1 MQRALILENIDGHR
15 LRWLEL
21 LLSELPSDEVIKL
34 YMLNQKSNSS
44 KLPRS
49 FKNLILCEF
58 ETNSKLKLIK
68 FAKSD
73 CAKLG
78 IYQSIFFD
86 GDNWLIY
93 QFLLK
98 NQMTSIIMRP
108 YIQKNTIKSKI
119 NYQIKRILIHT
130 LLAVKNSEFGQLRI
144 PLDTSA
150 GYSIE
155 KLVDTYDM
163 LPILSQTKTQAR
175 NELGIRLDSTLIVIP
190 GFIDRRK
197 LSNKVI
203 KVFYEKIRQCDYS
216 FLFIGKIDSEV
227 YDDIKRLP
235 SENVYI
241 RDAYVSDHQ
250 IVTALKAS
258 DSAFLLYNDFV
269 ASSGL
274 IVGSVR
280 NNVKVIIRD
289 LEQWKNFAIAHSN
302 LVTTSSNN
310 VLAISNAIEE
320 SLSVDLTPKAQFV
333 ESNHRSTH
341 QFLLGTSR
349 PTRSN

>member
-1 MQRALILENIDGHR
+1 MRRALILENIDGHR
-15 LRWLEL
+15 LRWLEI

-34 YMLNQKSNSS
+34 YMLNHKSNSS
-44 KLPRS
+44 KLPSS

-58 ETNSKLKLIK
+58 ETTSKLKLIK

-98 NQMTSIIMRP
+98 NQITSIIMRP

-119 NYQIKRILIHT
+119 NYQIKRILIHM

-163 LPILSQTKTQAR
+163 LPILSQTKAQAR
-175 NELGIRLDSTLIVIP
+175 NELGISLDSTLIVIP

-197 LSNKVI
+197 LSNKVMQ
-203 KVFYEKIRQCDYS
+203 VFYEKIRQCDYS
-216 FLFIGKIDSEV
+216 FLFIGKIDPEL

-241 RDAYVSDHQ
+241 RDAYVSDRQ

-258 DSAFLLYNDFV
+258 DTAFLLYNDFV

-289 LEQWKNFAIAHSN
+289 LEQWNNFAIAHRN

-320 SLSVDLTPKAQFV
+320 SLSIDLNPNAQFV

-341 QFLLGTSR
+341 QFLLGISR
-349 PTRSN
+349 LTRSN